1 MLKTSTSK
9 AFAAAFGILTVSA
22 IGSIVTMII
31 LYKTEISTMNP
42 TPRPTITSTTMGPPP
57 VMRLPTN
64 LVPENY
70 KIFLHL
76 HFYSEIIEEVNVT
89 TPNQTMMFTGNS
101 SVDFHCVKTTWSIYL
116 HSRDLRVYDPVV
128 KNKNTNKEIRT
139 ANMKYHT
146 DESNFLEIQLKD
158 QLEEGMNYSLFLAFK
173 GEISQHLQALYVS
186 TYDEGFPHPDDNT
199 NTDRFLASTH
209 LQPTDAR
216 RVFPCFDE
224 PEMKAVFVVTIIHR
238 PNMVALGNEDEAG
251 ADIIDGWKVT
261 RFNPTPKMSTY
272 LFAFTVSKFTPI
284 LSKHDRVKIRI
295 FARPEATKA
304 GHTQYAANVT
314 GQILKFYEKYFD
326 MKYLLKKLDQIALP
340 DLAAAAMEN
349 WGLITYEEGVLLY
362 EEGVS
367 SQLHK
372 ETISYIIAHELAHQW
387 FGNLVTMK
395 WWSQV
400 WLNEGF
406 ATYLSNLALD
416 EVEPTFKMREMYT
429 TSELHAAFEQDAL
442 VSSHPL
448 TVSNNDVQSTSQIIE
463 MFDAITYYK
472 GAIVLRMLANAVEQR
487 VFDKGIKMYLSA
499 FSFGNTDQHDL
510 WDYIQKAVHDDGGH
524 IDVAKVMGTW
534 TNQNGYPVITINTTN
549 GKIYQKH
556 FLFNSSFDTS
566 QLWHIPIQV
575 VSNTSGTSLQWLE
588 TSNTV
593 KDAFIS
599 KHGEWILANVN
610 CTGYYRVNYNPENW
624 ERLLVQLES
633 NPHRI
638 PVMNRGQLIDDAFNL
653 ARAKIVD
660 VTLAL
665 NATWFLRSEKDYIP
679 WESAVRNLE
688 YFVLMFDRSE
698 LYGPIQS
705 YLRDQVENLHSFFS
719 NLTDNS
725 EVPMD
730 HSLQHSQI
738 IAIDVACSN
747 GLQECIDRAT
757 WMFNNWMNTN
767 DTNTNSIHP
776 NLRSVVYCQ
785 AVAAGGK
792 KEWEFA
798 WNKFQTTSETSEKDQ
813 LRKALS
819 CTKKIWLL
827 SRYLEYT
834 LDPEKIR
841 LMDVTSTI
849 NYIAT
854 NVAGHGLAW
863 NFIRAHWDYVSQGD
877 GAKLIEGVTRR
888 FSTQFELEELEKFA
902 TNYDLGPASAA
913 VDLAIEQ
920 VKVNIEWISENKD
933 IVLEWFQSKTQ
944 NDIEPLFGPSDGE
957 SSF

>member
-1 MLKTSTSK
+1 MPKTSTSRG
-9 AFAAAFGILTVSA
+9 FAAAFGILTVSA

-31 LYKTEISTMNP
+31 LYKTQISGMNP
-42 TPRPTITSTTMGPPP
+42 TPRPTFPSTTMGPPP

-64 LVPENY
+64 LVPEKY
-70 KIFLHL
+70 TIFLHL
-76 HFYSEIIEEVNVT
+76 HFYSKIIEEVNVT
-89 TPNQTMMFTGNS
+89 TPNQTMLFTGNS
-101 SVDFHCVKTTWSIYL
+101 SVNFRCVKTTRSIYL
-116 HSRDLRVYDPVV
+116 HSQDLSVYDPVV
-128 KNKNTNKEIRT
+128 KNKNTSKEIKT
-139 ANMKYHT
+139 INMKFHT
-146 DESNFLEIQLKD
+146 DESHFLEIQLKD
-158 QLEEGMNYSLFLAFK
+158 PLEEGTNYSLFLAFK
-173 GEISQHLQALYVS
+173 GAISRNLQALYVS
-186 TYDEGFPHPDDNT
+186 TYDEGFPHPANT
-199 NTDRFLASTH
+199 NTERFLASTH

-224 PEMKAVFVVTIIHR
+224 PEMKAVFHVTIIHR
-238 PNMVALGNEDEAG
+238 PNTVALGNEDEAG
-251 ADIIDGWKVT
+251 SDIIDGWKVT
-261 RFNPTPKMSTY
+261 RFNPTRKMSTY
-272 LFAFTVSKFTPI
+272 LFAFTVSEFTSAI
-284 LSKHDRVKIRI
+284 SEHDRVKIRI

-304 GHTQYAANVT
+304 GHTKYATNVT
-314 GQILKFYEKYFD
+314 GQILKFYEEHFE
-326 MKYLLKKLDQIALP
+326 MNYLLEKLDQIALP
-340 DLAAAAMEN
+340 DLSAAGMEN

-406 ATYLSNLALD
+406 ATYLSTLAVD
-416 EVEPTFKMREMYT
+416 DVEPTFKIREMYT
-429 TSELHAAFEQDAL
+429 LSELHAAFEQDAL
-442 VSSHPL
+442 ASSHPL
-448 TVSNNDVQSTSQIIE
+448 TVSFNDVQSTSEIIE

-487 VFDKGIKMYLSA
+487 VFNKGIKMYLRA
-499 FSFGNTDQHDL
+499 FRFGNTDQDDL
-510 WDYIQKAVHDDGGH
+510 WTYIQKAVHDDGGH
-524 IDVAKVMGTW
+524 TDVAKVMGTW
-534 TNQNGYPVITINTTN
+534 TNQNGYPVVTINTTN
-549 GKIYQKH
+549 GEISQKH
-556 FLFNSSFDTS
+556 FLFNSSFDS
-566 QLWHIPIQV
+566 GHLWHIPINV
-575 VSNTSGTSLQWLE
+575 MSNTSGISLQWLE
-588 TSNTV
+588 TSKTV

-599 KHGEWILANVN
+599 KHGEWILANIN

-624 ERLLVQLES
+624 QRLFIQLES
-633 NPHRI
+633 NPHHI

-665 NATWFLRSEKDYIP
+665 NATMFLRNEKDYIP

-688 YFVLMFDRSE
+688 YFVVMFDRSE
-698 LYGPIQS
+698 VYGPIQA

-719 NLTDNS
+719 NLTDNA
-725 EVPMD
+725 EVPLD

-738 IAIDVACSN
+738 TAIDVACSN

-757 WMFNNWMNTN
+757 KMFHIWMNNN
-767 DTNTNSIHP
+767 DTTTNSIHP
-776 NLRSVVYCQ
+776 NLRSVIYCQ
-785 AVAAGGK
+785 AVAAGGE

-798 WNKFQTTSETSEKDQ
+798 WKKFQTTSETSEKDQ

-849 NYIAT
+849 NYIAI

-863 NFIRAHWDYVSQGD
+863 NFIRAHWNYVSQGD

-888 FSTQFELEELEKFA
+888 FSTQFELKELENFA
-902 TNYDLGPASAA
+902 ANYDLGAASAA
-913 VDLAIEQ
+913 VDQAVEQ
-920 VKVNIEWISENKD
+920 VKVNIEWVSENKD
-933 IVLEWFQSKTQ
+933 IMLEWFQSKTH
-944 NDIEPLFGPSDGE
+944 NT
-957 SSF
+957 